1 MTSNGDTPRESFDFR
16 ESAGRILFM
25 KKRRMGRPSKGPRR
39 YVNSPINEAAAA
51 RLERYCELTGES
63 MGPTVARIFEA
74 HIEDLRLDE
83 LEAGAAQPQM
93 NFEEPKK
100 IA

>member
-1 MTSNGDTPRESFDFR
+1 
-16 ESAGRILFM
+16 M
-25 KKRRMGRPSKGPRR
+25 KKRRTGRPSKGPRR

-51 RLERYCELTGES
+51 RLERYCDLTGES

-74 HIEDLRLDE
+74 HLDDLGLDE

-93 NFEEPKK
+93 NFEESRK